1 MNEVKVVRSHGRMN
15 ILQKDYK
22 NFEKGTDKLRKNL
35 IIYLKKVSLRN
46 QKQKHSIK
54 ITVNTEVVNR
64 KLKQSEQCCQFRIEI
79 WIHFP
84 VEHFNFLKLLSN

>member
-1 MNEVKVVRSHGRMN
+1 MLMNEVKVVRSHGRMN

-46 QKQKHSIK
+46 QYKNH
-54 ITVNTEVVNR
+54 R
-64 KLKQSEQCCQFRIEI
+64 KYRGCQQET
-79 WIHFP
+79 
-84 VEHFNFLKLLSN
+84 KAK

>member
-1 MNEVKVVRSHGRMN
+1 MN

-79 WIHFP
+79 WIQFP